1 MKISKP
7 YTYLIGWSKIKKY
20 YYGVRY
26 KIGCQPDDL
35 WKKYFT
41 SSYFVKCM
49 RETFGEP
56 DIIQIRKVFDD
67 IDKARTWEMKVLRRM
82 KVLQKEE
89 WLNKTD
95 NISIDPFCAG
105 KANRGKEAWNKG
117 QLNLKAKGTK
127 FYNNGEIQKMFIPGI
142 EPQGWFPGRLN
153 KPWNTGLTIEDE
165 RVLNNL
171 KSGNF
176 LKSKPSKFKNISYE
190 ERFGKEKAS
199 ELKEN
204 LRNLYKGKTYEEL
217 HGEEKAREI
226 RQKQSD
232 ALGKNKKKAK

>member
-67 IDKARTWEMKVLRRM
+67 IEQREKDHGYSTITQTMPALKALVDRTISTQKIVDDTIGVYQKVGMQSLQTFGDSTRYPLMHNFGIWDRTV
-82 KVLQKEE
+82 KSNEVLQ
-89 WLNKTD
+89 
-95 NISIDPFCAG
+95 
-105 KANRGKEAWNKG
+105 
-117 QLNLKAKGTK
+117 
-127 FYNNGEIQKMFIPGI
+127 NGATVVNAE
-142 EPQGWFPGRLN
+142 
-153 KPWNTGLTIEDE
+153 
-165 RVLNNL
+165 
-171 KSGNF
+171 
-176 LKSKPSKFKNISYE
+176 
-190 ERFGKEKAS
+190 
-199 ELKEN
+199 
-204 LRNLYKGKTYEEL
+204 
-217 HGEEKAREI
+217 EEKPASRV
-226 RQKQSD
+226 
-232 ALGKNKKKAK
+232 